1 MNITKENVDELNAI
15 LKIKLDEDDYTE
27 RVEKV
32 LKDYRKT
39 ATMPGFRPGKV
50 PAGLIR
56 KLYGTPVL
64 VEEVNKLI
72 SESITKYIVDEKHFP
87 IRI

>member
-1 MNITKENVDELNAI
+1 MNITKENVDELNAV
-15 LKIKLDEDDYTE
+15 LKITLDEGDYSE

-50 PAGLIR
+50 PAGLIK
-56 KLYGTPVL
+56 KLYGTAVL
-64 VEEVNKLI
+64 VEEINKLV
-72 SESITKYIVDEKHFP
+72 S
-87 IRI
+87 

>member
-15 LKIKLDEDDYTE
+15 LKITLDEEDYTE

-50 PAGLIR
+50 PAGLIK
-56 KLYGTPVL
+56 KLYGTPVI

-72 SESITKYIVDEKHFP
+72 SESITKYMVDEKLN
-87 IRI
+87 ILG